1 MIHLNA
7 DVIQHVD
14 NVLIIS
20 FSVSFFLLQHVRNCV
35 ELFRIVLCFIECLKL
50 LQSITHLY
58 YDLTPL
64 ELVVLKVCLDLLD
77 QSVLV
82 FVELLFLNAE
92 SPFNI
97 LEKMLCRKH
106 LPFTLTLSVLN
117 DGLDILLLK
126 FKLLLHLAEH
136 RVYTIY

>member
-7 DVIQHVD
+7 DVVQHVD
-14 NVLIIS
+14 DVLIIS

-35 ELFRIVLCFIECLKL
+35 ELFRIVRCFIEGLKL
-50 LQSITHLY
+50 LQSITNLY

-64 ELVVLKVCLDLLD
+64 KLVVLKVCLDLLD

-106 LPFTLTLSVLN
+106 LPLALTLSVLN
-117 DGLDILLLK
+117 DGLDIVLLK